1 MSVSV
6 DTQLANAP
14 FFSGSAIVE
23 EAETVVQDGGRS
35 GNMVFGTVMQYDASA
50 AKWNSLTSVTQT
62 LFTRAIL
69 QCGANG
75 ANLATW
81 QAVTDGAFTV
91 TVNGVAV
98 ALTGL
103 DFSAITIFDEIASI
117 INYHAAGRVICLY
130 DSKLDKFKFLSPD
143 AGVGNTISYLTA
155 PAAGTDLSSASY
167 LLGVTGGTG
176 VAITAATGNV
186 DSCLPLGILQ
196 KTLTEAAIK
205 AGDVTDVPIIVGG
218 SFLAVD
224 RNQLTLENS
233 LDFADVIT
241 AGGTDQTIEDFL
253 RGRGIY
259 LKDTIDVDEY
269 ENV

>member
-6 DTQLANAP
+6 DTRLVNAP

-35 GNMVFGTVMQYDASA
+35 GNMVFGTVMCYDASA

-69 QCGANG
+69 QGGANG
-75 ANLATW
+75 ANLAAW
-81 QAVTDGAFTV
+81 QAVTAGAFTV

-103 DFSAITIFDEIASI
+103 DFSAITILDEIASI

-155 PAAGTDLSSASY
+155 PAAGTDISGSGFLNG
-167 LLGVTGGTG
+167 LTGTG
-176 VAITAATGNV
+176 VLTAATGNV
-186 DSCLPLGILQ
+186 DACLPLGILQ
-196 KTLTEAAIK
+196 KTLTEAAIQ
-205 AGDVTDVPIIVGG
+205 AADVTDVPIIVGG

-233 LDFADVIT
+233 LNFTDVIT
-241 AGGTDQTIEDFL
+241 AGGVDQTIEDFL

-259 LKDTIDVDEY
+259 LKDSIDVDEY
-269 ENV
+269 ENA